1 MAKKLK
7 LKKRKIDF
15 KLIKRLR
22 FLKEHAEF
30 MVSISKLEEHWLFKK
45 EIDLISRIVDVN
57 KDVVVELLLLAI
69 WDKLEGYNQCVMPAS
84 HKEIETK
91 IHEILS
97 IVNNQIVD
105 KLNQEEIISKLNK
118 LYRFVNKLAL
128 IYKEEI
134 F

>member
-1 MAKKLK
+1 
-7 LKKRKIDF
+7 
-15 KLIKRLR
+15 
-22 FLKEHAEF
+22 

-69 WDKLEGYNQCVMPAS
+69 WDKLEGYNQCVMPTS